1 MELLLEFKDL
11 ILHVDRH
18 LDDLIVQWGPWI
30 YVLMFTVI
38 FCETGLVVTPF
49 LPGDSLLFALGAFA
63 ARINEE
69 TNEPMLNLPILLVSL
84 TVAAILGDTVNYWI
98 GSRLGPR
105 LFQGEKF
112 RLLNPK
118 HLEKTHEFFERYGGK
133 TIIIARF
140 APIVRTFA
148 PFVAGM
154 GRMTYQRFM
163 AYNVVGGVL
172 WIALFLVGGYLFG
185 NLESVRKNF
194 TLVILGIIVV
204 SILPGVFEYWRERRR
219 LKALEAGSV
228 NSVKQVER

>member
-69 TNEPMLNLPILLVSL
+69 TNEPMLSLPILLVSL

-112 RLLNPK
+112 RFLNPK

-154 GRMTYQRFM
+154 GQMTYRRFM
-163 AYNVVGGVL
+163 AYNVIGGVL
-172 WIALFLVGGYLFG
+172 WIAMFLVGGYLFG

-194 TLVILGIIVV
+194 TLVIMGIIVV

-228 NSVKQVER
+228 TSDQQGKR